1 MSRVRASNL
10 RTLTI
15 QHVMLGAFN
24 TFAAFVACRCGVAIG
39 CPTNTESSMGRV
51 ILVVTGVAAAAAA
64 TVFLVVGLDHGDKLA
79 SMLGAI
85 VAVLA
90 LGLTVYQLAAGSHSQ
105 SAPAGSSSKYNVHV
119 TRSWFVK
126 IGDGE

>member
-1 MSRVRASNL
+1 MPVRGGYRL
-10 RTLTI
+10 PD
-15 QHVMLGAFN
+15 QHRIEHG
-24 TFAAFVACRCGVAIG
+24 TRHPCGHWCRR
-39 CPTNTESSMGRV
+39 GRRRD
-51 ILVVTGVAAAAAA
+51 G
-64 TVFLVVGLDHGDKLA
+64 FLVVGLDHGDKLA